1 MYFDV
6 IVGKDNLG
14 SITRVLDA
22 NYDKQT
28 GEAEFAK
35 TPDYFTYSYDTG
47 RKGLPAMSV
56 YFEMQNLTRGVTLDE
71 KNFPDEAFRALAW
84 PRPLTATA
92 TACSRRLKRAACR
105 SSTAAVSASP
115 I

>member
-1 MYFDV
+1 M
-6 IVGKDNLG
+6 
-14 SITRVLDA
+14 LDA

-28 GEAEFAK
+28 GEAEFTK

-56 YFEMQNLTRGVTLDE
+56 YFEMQNLTRGVALDE
-71 KNFPDEAFRALAW
+71 KAFPDEAFRACL

-105 SSTAAVSASP
+105 SSTAAVSVSP